1 MRIYHLIVK
10 PSFDPDWNNRF
21 QRFYTSFKAAGIK
34 TDEKVLFIENDA
46 QIEIVKKL
54 ASDNFIEI
62 MLEEDCTN
70 VTSNY
75 HYESAK

>member
-1 MRIYHLIVK
+1 M
-10 PSFDPDWNNRF
+10 
-21 QRFYTSFKAAGIK
+21 FYTSFKAAGIK

-46 QIEIVKKL
+46 QIELVKKL

-70 VTSNY
+70 VTEQLSL
-75 HYESAK
+75 